1 MRNQNKVINGHLL
14 AASFKRILER
24 QGHDFPSEGA
34 ITSWIQRWRNRH
46 RVKFVGTHGESL
58 DCPDFS
64 EWLEYIHPVLAEY
77 ERQDIWNADES
88 ALFYRMQEA
97 HTFAGV
103 NEQVHG
109 GKVNKARVT
118 ILVTVS
124 AAGEKLP
131 LLCIGKSKNPRWPVV
146 MGKKANSPVDY
157 DSSKKG
163 WMTEVVWVK
172 YINAFNNRMRIRG
185 RRALLFV
192 DNCSV
197 HKFASELSHTIIMKL
212 PVNTT
217 SKLQPCDQGVIRS
230 MKAKYRVRLSNL
242 MLTAD
247 QTKDVNLYNGLM
259 MLKAAWTEV
268 TAEVVL
274 NAWR

>member
-1 MRNQNKVINGHLL
+1 
-14 AASFKRILER
+14 
-24 QGHDFPSEGA
+24 
-34 ITSWIQRWRNRH
+34 
-46 RVKFVGTHGESL
+46 
-58 DCPDFS
+58 
-64 EWLEYIHPVLAEY
+64 
-77 ERQDIWNADES
+77 
-88 ALFYRMQEA
+88 
-97 HTFAGV
+97 
-103 NEQVHG
+103 
-109 GKVNKARVT
+109 
-118 ILVTVS
+118 
-124 AAGEKLP
+124 
-131 LLCIGKSKNPRWPVV
+131 
-146 MGKKANSPVDY
+146 
-157 DSSKKG
+157 
-163 WMTEVVWVK
+163 
-172 YINAFNNRMRIRG
+172 MRIRG

-192 DNCSV
+192 DNCSA
-197 HKFASELSHTIIMKL
+197 HKFASELSYTIIMKL